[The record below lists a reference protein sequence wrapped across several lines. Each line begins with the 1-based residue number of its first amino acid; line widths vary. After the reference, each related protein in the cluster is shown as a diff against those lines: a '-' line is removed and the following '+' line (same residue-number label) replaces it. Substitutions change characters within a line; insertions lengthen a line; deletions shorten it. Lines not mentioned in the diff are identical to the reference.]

1 MNKGFDDLMTLLLE
15 IDPVVKAE
23 VEERARR
30 GQWKGNLGGQEEN
43 LLSRVE
49 LIGRTVEVL
58 RKIHGENEQR
68 KLIIDQLLRQKQA
81 GALPTRMLN
90 LPSVSVMVRCASLS
104 RDCCNWT

>member
-1 MNKGFDDLMTLLLE
+1 MTLLLE

-23 VEERARR
+23 VDERARR

-58 RKIHGENEQR
+58 RKLHEENEQR
-68 KLIIDQLLRQKQA
+68 KVIIEQIIRQKQA
-81 GALPTRMLN
+81 GALPARMFS
-90 LPSVSVMVRCASLS
+90 LPSVSLM
-104 RDCCNWT
+104 